1 MKTTQQQEQLDNLF
15 KDLTGDIRDLRTG
28 KLPINQANAIS
39 RMAHTAIKA
48 NIAVAVQHQ
57 KIQLAKNRIRIE
69 ELNFK
74 KQELDYKK
82 DRFIIKK

>member
-1 MKTTQQQEQLDNLF
+1 MKTSQQQRQLDELF
-15 KDLTGDIRDLRTG
+15 RDLSEDIKNLRSG

-39 RMAHTAIKA
+39 KMAHTAIKA
-48 NIAVAVQHQ
+48 NIDVAVEHQ
-57 KIQLAKNRIRIE
+57 KIQLAKNKIRIE

>member
-1 MKTTQQQEQLDNLF
+1 MKTSQQQRQLDELF
-15 KDLTGDIRDLRTG
+15 RDLSEDIKNLRSG

-39 RMAHTAIKA
+39 KMAHTAIKA
-48 NIAVAVQHQ
+48 NIAVAVEHQ
-57 KIQLAKNRIRIE
+57 KIQLAKNKIRIE